1 MTPPSDTELPYLDAR
16 DRQTTVLTTRLM
28 RNDIARLRSICA
40 KRDDGTTVPIL
51 ISTIVHEGVRKLNE
65 VEA

>member
-1 MTPPSDTELPYLDAR
+1 MSDAEISHLDVR
-16 DRQTTVLTTRLM
+16 DPQTVALTTRLM
-28 RNDIARLRSICA
+28 RNDLARLRSICA

-51 ISTIVHEGVRKLNE
+51 LSAIVHEGVRKLNE